1 MKLLPRHSHKHPEA
15 RVFIFSEA
23 LSVQDL
29 KTLHK
34 VLKLRWLFV
43 YAKLKAERKAFVH
56 VETINPVS
64 VKSPR
69 MLFAVTCE
77 SLNDDDDGDLIVL
90 RAFPVKICISLL
102 VCSQKAFY

>member
-1 MKLLPRHSHKHPEA
+1 M
-15 RVFIFSEA
+15 
-23 LSVQDL
+23 
-29 KTLHK
+29 
-34 VLKLRWLFV
+34 
-43 YAKLKAERKAFVH
+43 H

-90 RAFPVKICISLL
+90 CAFHVNLYLSGVVHKSLLINKLHAQISLRR
-102 VCSQKAFY
+102 KGGDKNIF

>member
-1 MKLLPRHSHKHPEA
+1 M
-15 RVFIFSEA
+15 
-23 LSVQDL
+23 
-29 KTLHK
+29 
-34 VLKLRWLFV
+34 
-43 YAKLKAERKAFVH
+43 H

-90 RAFPVKICISLL
+90 GAFHVNLYLSR
-102 VCSQKAFY
+102 CSQKPFNK